1 MTNGRK
7 IGKMWFSTKCC
18 KKQVNFCLKRPLK
31 VLGVIFVLFFEK
43 MQEYDIFMEE
53 DCINNAN

>member
-43 MQEYDIFMEE
+43 M
-53 DCINNAN
+53 